1 MLSNTETYSK
11 PLRQVKC
18 TDELNNS
25 GFIATVYA
33 SQVITLEVAITSWI
47 AWNKVYNGTNLFKD
61 KLSTKVAVE
70 IFLPNY
76 SQIILIHTASQLK
89 KI

>member
-1 MLSNTETYSK
+1 MKLSKQIHIALVPNSK
-11 PLRQVKC
+11 LQLKNR
-18 TDELNNS
+18 
-25 GFIATVYA
+25 
-33 SQVITLEVAITSWI
+33 I

-76 SQIILIHTASQLK
+76 SQIILIHTA
-89 KI
+89 